1 MRRIVIL
8 ILLALLVILMA
19 AAIPAFSAPA
29 GVLQS
34 GSATPAATPTRI
46 VLPNTTPMPGVAAAK
61 AGAEAPDVYITVR
74 VTDGGK
80 AEVLSLRLNK
90 DGTAEFATTTAGE
103 ATAVL
108 AKGAWKDNGDGT
120 ITVTMSERDGKQ
132 LDKPI
137 VIKFKKEGVSLSAV
151 EYDPALFGAKGF
163 KLTLAAEVA
172 RKVKASLFTIDL
184 AAGFPLDPTFLSVQA
199 GGEVDASN
207 LGGNCRG
214 FINAQPVVTVNWTGK
229 ADVAQI
235 FYYSSSDPTLV
246 VLTPDGKL
254 LCSDDAGDQ
263 LLDPTIRIEN
273 PVEGT
278 YRIWLGSY
286 AKGQLI
292 PGVLVL
298 TTKPEVNVGEFSL
311 ANLVSRPALVASL
324 AQPTPQIAEQAF
336 KEPVTAR
343 MSKAAPLQAGGE
355 PITAEVTSEGKVPVF
370 ALPIKT
376 RGCAGLV
383 GAQPDYTFDWAG
395 QSKDLRIFFES
406 ELDSTLL
413 VVGPNGLV
421 ACSDDRT
428 AGENFNPL
436 VDLPNPAEG
445 SYAVYVGRLN
455 PAQPVKGTLTITE
468 AADAEPVSLP
478 PAKK

>member
-34 GSATPAATPTRI
+34 GTATPAATQTRI

-61 AGAEAPDVYITVR
+61 AEAPEVYVTLR

-90 DGTAEFATTTAGE
+90 DGTAEFATTVAGE
-103 ATAVL
+103 EAAVL
-108 AKGAWKDNGDGT
+108 ANGAWKDNGDET

-132 LDKPI
+132 LDKPV
-137 VIKFKKEGVSLSAV
+137 VIKLKKEGASLSAV
-151 EYDPALFGAKGF
+151 EYDRALFGAKGF

-229 ADVAQI
+229 ADLAQI
-235 FYYSSSDPTLV
+235 FYYSSQDPTLV

-254 LCSDDAGDQ
+254 LCSDDAGEQ
-263 LLDPTIRIEN
+263 LLDPALRIEN

-298 TTKPEVNVGEFSL
+298 TSKPEINVGEFSL
-311 ANLVSRPALVASL
+311 ANLVRRPALVASL
-324 AQPTPQIAEQAF
+324 ARPTPQVAEQAF
-336 KEPVTAR
+336 REPLTAR
-343 MSKAAPLQAGGE
+343 ASKAAPLQAGGE
-355 PITAEVTSEGKVPVF
+355 LATAEVTSEGKVPIF

-376 RGCAGLV
+376 KGCAGLV
-383 GAQPDYTFDWAG
+383 SAQPDYVFDWSG
-395 QSKDLRIFFES
+395 ETKNLRVFFES
-406 ELDSTLL
+406 ELDSSLL
-413 VVGPNGLV
+413 VLGPNGLV
-421 ACSDDRT
+421 ACSDDYQ
-428 AGENFNPL
+428 AGANINPL

-445 SYAVYVGRLN
+445 SYSVYVGRLN
-455 PAQPVKGTLTITE
+455 PAQPVEGTLTITE

>member
-1 MRRIVIL
+1 MRKIVIL
-8 ILLALLVILMA
+8 ILLALLVVLMA

-29 GVLQS
+29 GALQS
-34 GSATPAATPTRI
+34 GTATPAATLTRI
-46 VLPNTTPMPGVAAAK
+46 VIPNTTPMPGVRAAA
-61 AGAEAPDVYITVR
+61 AELPDVYVTVR

-90 DGTAEFATTTAGE
+90 DGTAEFATTAAGE
-103 ATAVL
+103 ETAVL
-108 AKGAWKDNGDGT
+108 AKGTWKDNGDGT
-120 ITVTMSERDGKQ
+120 VTVTMSERDGKP
-132 LDKPI
+132 LDQPMVVKL
-137 VIKFKKEGVSLSAV
+137 KKEGAKLTAV
-151 EYDPALFGAKGF
+151 EYDKAIFGAKGF
-163 KLTLAAEVA
+163 TLSLAAEVA

-184 AAGFPLDPTFLSVQA
+184 EAGFPLDPTFLSVQA

-229 ADVAQI
+229 ADLAQI
-235 FYYSSSDPTLV
+235 FYYSKSDPTLV

-254 LCSDDAGDQ
+254 LCNDDAGDQ
-263 LLDPTIRIEN
+263 LLDPSIRIDN
-273 PVEGT
+273 PVQGT

-286 AKGQLI
+286 AKNQLI

-324 AQPTPQIAEQAF
+324 AQPTPQVAEQAF
-336 KEPVTAR
+336 REPLTAR

-355 PITAEVTSEGKVPVF
+355 PVAVEVTSEGKVPVF

-383 GAQPDYTFDWAG
+383 SAQPDYMFDWAG
-395 QSKDLRIFFES
+395 ESKDLRIFFES

-421 ACSDDRT
+421 ACSDDRQ
-428 AGENFNPL
+428 AGANINPL
-436 VDLPNPAEG
+436 VDLPNPVAG

-468 AADAEPVSLP
+468 AADAEPVILP
-478 PAKK
+478 PAQK

>member
-1 MRRIVIL
+1 MRKIVIL
-8 ILLALLVILMA
+8 ILLALLVVLLA

-29 GVLQS
+29 GALQS
-34 GSATPAATPTRI
+34 GTATPAVTPTPI
-46 VLPNTTPMPGVAAAK
+46 IIPNTTPMPGARAAQA
-61 AGAEAPDVYITVR
+61 ALPDVYVTIR

-80 AEVLSLRLNK
+80 AEVLSLRLND
-90 DGTAEFATTTAGE
+90 DGTAEFATTAAGE
-103 ATAVL
+103 GTSVL
-108 AKGAWKDNGDGT
+108 AKGTWKDNADGT
-120 ITVTMSERDGKQ
+120 VTVTMSERDGKR

-137 VIKFKKEGVSLSAV
+137 VIVFEKKGSNLTAV
-151 EYDPALFGAKGF
+151 EYDKALFGAKGF
-163 KLTLAAEVA
+163 TLSLAAEVA

-184 AAGFPLDPTFLSVQA
+184 EAGFPLDPTFLSAQA

-207 LGGNCRG
+207 LGGNCSG
-214 FINAQPVVTVNWTGK
+214 FVNAQPVVTVNWTGK
-229 ADVAQI
+229 ADLAQI
-235 FYYSSSDPTLV
+235 FYYSKSDPTLV

-263 LLDPTIRIEN
+263 LLDPSIRIDN
-273 PVEGT
+273 PVAGK

-286 AKGQLI
+286 AKNQLI

-298 TTKPEVNVGEFSL
+298 TTKPDVNVGEFNL

-324 AQPTPQIAEQAF
+324 AQPTPQVAEQAF
-336 KEPVTAR
+336 KESVTAR
-343 MSKAAPLQAGGE
+343 MSKAAPLHAGGE
-355 PITAEVTSEGKVPVF
+355 PVTAEVTGEGKVPVF
-370 ALPIKT
+370 ALPVKT
-376 RGCAGLV
+376 KGCAGLV
-383 GAQPDYTFDWAG
+383 AAQPDYTFDWSG

-421 ACSDDRT
+421 ACSDDRQ
-428 AGENFNPL
+428 AGANINPF